1 MRIFQ
6 IYLFRLPSD
15 TCSWQVKNLNTS
27 LICLIFSVES
37 WQRMIYGSKDYG
49 FSESPY
55 IKIFDNDK
63 DLAKAVYREIS
74 KTRTMIIC
82 VPSSILTKLC
92 AACVSN
98 LLQTN
103 RIIVYFRTEADLKQN
118 RSEHIDHKVQCCLKH
133 NLKQFLDGAEIRS
146 ILYKE
151 GPIDPLA
158 LINKLKELEQ
168 RFLNKEK
175 AAEAVKML
183 VKVYAHSYYV
193 LF

>member
-1 MRIFQ
+1 
-6 IYLFRLPSD
+6 
-15 TCSWQVKNLNTS
+15 
-27 LICLIFSVES
+27 
-37 WQRMIYGSKDYG
+37 
-49 FSESPY
+49 
-55 IKIFDNDK
+55 
-63 DLAKAVYREIS
+63 
-74 KTRTMIIC
+74 
-82 VPSSILTKLC
+82 
-92 AACVSN
+92 
-98 LLQTN
+98 
-103 RIIVYFRTEADLKQN
+103 
-118 RSEHIDHKVQCCLKH
+118 
-133 NLKQFLDGAEIRS
+133 LDGAEIRS